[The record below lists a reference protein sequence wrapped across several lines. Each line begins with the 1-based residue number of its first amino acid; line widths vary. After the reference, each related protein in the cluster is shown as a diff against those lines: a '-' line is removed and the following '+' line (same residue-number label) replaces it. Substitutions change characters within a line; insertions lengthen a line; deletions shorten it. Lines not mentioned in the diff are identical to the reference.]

1 MGKYIYE
8 SHMGGLYC
16 SDEELDYESL
26 YCDSCGDSD
35 WEIGYANSLEEAWEI
50 LKDKTDT
57 FDMSKCDSCPHNE
70 DYDYCDSECE
80 ENAHSGGYSLDY
92 IMKFLSENFKA
103 QKLHYIYLIPKFIE
117 DTNYILV
124 NCQPKGYK
132 FGSCHSLLCT
142 VSPFENF
149 VPLLARGLCRY
160 LDGCAKGLREIYTEK
175 SKGKVIHVFEC
186 IEEKNEELYNED
198 WRDRA
203 SYRGDSWYGYV
214 KNDNINLVEDEKN
227 LEKFIKQWC

>member
-1 MGKYIYE
+1 M
-8 SHMGGLYC
+8 
-16 SDEELDYESL
+16 
-26 YCDSCGDSD
+26 
-35 WEIGYANSLEEAWEI
+35 EEAWEI

-124 NCQPKGYK
+124 NCQPKGHK

-149 VPLLARGLCRY
+149 VPLLARGLCCY

-203 SYRGDSWYGYV
+203 SYRGDSWYGYM
-214 KNDNINLVEDEKN
+214 KKENINLVKGEKT
-227 LEKFIKQWC
+227 LEKFIKE